1 MSLPPPGGP
10 FPPPPPPGPGFP
22 GAGQPQSRPGPQQP
36 WPPGPFPPPSPSAP
50 TSRGRARKWVLGGI
64 ALLAVIAVTATITV
78 VVSRGSGDG
87 GDGGTTPPADTYG
100 LASADDKGP
109 VAIITEEPTC
119 GAWNPIR
126 ETMAQ
131 SQRQG
136 WADRDI
142 NVPATEWS
150 PELRV
155 YRNRTGHRTFASDI
169 DPRRSASVATC
180 TGLNLPSRR
189 EVAPDHFG
197 DSCGSRPLPAFAGPH
212 HHTGALIS
220 RGLGVGGPR

>member
-22 GAGQPQSRPGPQQP
+22 AAGQPP
-36 WPPGPFPPPSPSAP
+36 WPPGPPPAP
-50 TSRGRARKWVLGGI
+50 TNRGRARKWILGGI

-78 VVSRGSGDG
+78 VIARGPGDG
-87 GDGGTTPPADTYG
+87 GDGGGDGEITAPADTYG